1 VSEERIEL
9 LRLLARLLFAA
20 AGVVLAFSVVGAIM
34 IASTNNAVP
43 GFETLQRQSRGI
55 GALAA
60 LGGGILGSG
69 VLAGLGGILT
79 VLLERE
85 ASTERRAEER

>member
-1 VSEERIEL
+1 VSDERLEL

-20 AGVVLAFSVVGAIM
+20 AATVLAFSVVGAIM
-34 IASTNNAVP
+34 IASTDNAVP
-43 GFETLQRQSRGI
+43 GLETLQRQSRGI

-60 LGGGILGSG
+60 LGGGVLGSG
-69 VLAGLGGILT
+69 VLAGLAGILT

-85 ASTERRAEER
+85 ERADRRARD

>member
-1 VSEERIEL
+1 VSDERLEL

-20 AGVVLAFSVVGAIM
+20 AAMVLAFSVVGAIM
-34 IASTNNAVP
+34 IASTDNAVP
-43 GFETLQRQSRGI
+43 GLETLQRQSRGI

-60 LGGGILGSG
+60 LGGGVLGSG
-69 VLAGLGGILT
+69 VLAGLAGILT

-85 ASTERRAEER
+85 ERAGGRARD